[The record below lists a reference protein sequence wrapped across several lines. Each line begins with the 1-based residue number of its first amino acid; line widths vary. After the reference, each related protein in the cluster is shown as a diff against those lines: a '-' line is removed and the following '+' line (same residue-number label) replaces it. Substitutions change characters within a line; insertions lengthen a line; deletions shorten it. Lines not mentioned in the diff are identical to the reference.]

1 MTRTWSSWASSRA
14 RTRTSLKQKEEQVL
28 HAQLELGQVER
39 EMDRRVADKEGE
51 LNNTSSLEAEQKVKG

>member
-1 MTRTWSSWASSRA
+1 MTRIWSSWASSRA
-14 RTRTSLKQKEEQVL
+14 RIRTSLKQKEKKVL